1 LQAKNNPDQIK
12 IMPAIAKQD
21 IRFCK
26 TVDGVTI
33 AYSTM
38 GHGPPLVI
46 PPQFVTHL
54 EADLVEGPFA
64 EVYEALAQ
72 HCMVVRFDKRGTGL
86 SERDVPELSSDE
98 SFVPDLEAV
107 VDELRLQKF
116 ALYGLSAGGRLA
128 LHYYAKHPDRVS
140 HLVFYGTSGK
150 GWDEERRKQQT
161 VLLAVTRAS
170 WEVGSKLR
178 AELMMPYGG
187 TREDIE
193 RIARWLRLAVTSDV
207 IQRLTEIGIERDD
220 LRHLLVN
227 VSVPT
232 LVIHRRGDHVPFA
245 GGRELASRIPGAR
258 FIPLEGNNH
267 LPATHEEAMEL
278 VTPVIDFVTRSGDR
292 RLGSPTAEIAPVTV
306 MFTDIEGS
314 TLLTQRLGDEA
325 AQRLLREHNE
335 TVRGALDSYNGKE
348 IKHTGDGIMASFF
361 SASRAVGCAIH
372 IQHTFADRNAANP
385 EDTVRIR
392 IGLNAGEPIAEGNDL
407 FGTSVQLA
415 RRICDRAEPGQVLVS
430 NVVRQLVAGKGFAF
444 EHLGAEIFKGFEEP
458 VALYKVRGQ

>member
-1 LQAKNNPDQIK
+1 MAP
-12 IMPAIAKQD
+12 IAKQD

-26 TVDGVTI
+26 TADRVTI

-38 GHGPPLVI
+38 GQGPPLFI

-54 EADLVEGPFA
+54 EADLVEGAFA

-86 SERDVPELSSDE
+86 SEREVSALSSDE
-98 SFVPDLEAV
+98 DFIPDLEAV

-116 ALYGLSAGGRLA
+116 ALYGLSAGGRLS

-140 HLVFYGTSGK
+140 CLVFYGTNPK
-150 GWDEERRKQQT
+150 ATDDKRKERQ
-161 VLLAVTRAS
+161 AVTLSVIRAS
-170 WEVGSKLR
+170 WEFGSKMM
-178 AELMMPYGG
+178 AEALMPFGG
-187 TREDIE
+187 TREDID
-193 RIARWLRLAVTSDV
+193 RIARFFRHAVDSDV
-207 IQRLTEIGIERDD
+207 VQQLVEFRQTRGDLTS
-220 LRHLLVN
+220 LLAN

-232 LVIHRRGDHVPFA
+232 LVLHRRGDHVPFV
-245 GGRELASRIPGAR
+245 GGRELASKIPGAR
-258 FIPLEGNNH
+258 FLPLEGNNH

-278 VTPVIDFVTRSGDR
+278 VTPVIEFLRQSEDR
-292 RLGSPTAEIAPVTV
+292 PQGPPTDEIVPITV

-314 TLLTQRLGDEA
+314 TLLTQRLGDEG
-325 AQRLLREHNE
+325 AQKLLREHNE

-361 SASRAVGCAIH
+361 SASRGVGCALQ
-372 IQHTFADRNAANP
+372 IQQIFAARKTANR
-385 EDTVRIR
+385 EDVVRVR
-392 IGLNAGEPIAEGNDL
+392 IGLNAGEPITEGNDL

-430 NVVRQLVAGKGFAF
+430 DVVRQLVAGKGFAF
-444 EHLGAEIFKGFEEP
+444 EHLGAEIPKGFEEP
-458 VALYKVRGQ
+458 VALYRVRAG